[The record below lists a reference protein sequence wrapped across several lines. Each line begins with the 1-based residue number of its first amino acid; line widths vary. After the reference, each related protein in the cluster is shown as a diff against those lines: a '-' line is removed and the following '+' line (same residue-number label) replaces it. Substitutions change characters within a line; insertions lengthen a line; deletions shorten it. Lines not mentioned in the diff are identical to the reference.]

1 MSGDILPASISPTV
15 ITLYRKHAPEA
26 ICIKVKSLT
35 EPEAKLPRGLPVG
48 DGMVVAFTSPV
59 LLGLVQPLHG
69 LTFALLHLACMRL
82 IVQVVPV
89 RLAATAQSIY
99 GTCA

>member
-35 EPEAKLPRGLPVG
+35 EPEAKLARGLPVG
-48 DGMVVAFTSPV
+48 DGIVVALTTSPV
-59 LLGLVQPLHG
+59 LLGLVSPC
-69 LTFALLHLACMRL
+69 T
-82 IVQVVPV
+82 V
-89 RLAATAQSIY
+89 
-99 GTCA
+99 